1 MKTMHETTGAGP
13 DVDAEVVEVSDGDQR
28 RRRTLILAAV
38 LSVAP
43 AVLATT
49 LAIVRRRRAG
59 NLQPAAGPRPA
70 APRQAPQSTIN
81 VNWGFALFG
90 TNVMAERRRRAGGL
104 FGRLARRR

>member
-1 MKTMHETTGAGP
+1 MKTMHETTAAGP
-13 DVDAEVVEVSDGDQR
+13 DVDAEVVEVGDGDQR

-49 LAIVRRRRAG
+49 LAMVRRRRAAA
-59 NLQPAAGPRPA
+59 LEPAARPRPA
-70 APRQAPQSTIN
+70 ALRQAPQSTIN

-90 TNVMAERRRRAGGL
+90 SNVMAERRRRGGGL
-104 FGRLARRR
+104 FGRLGRPR